1 MSKKITSII
10 TGTLAAVGAVAIVG
24 TILYKKGYLK
34 IEVDKSGDKN
44 DSNSD
49 DKTDNE
55 SNIQSNKG
63 TKSKKKSV
71 ASKSAKKAQE
81 EEK

>member
-34 IEVDKSGDKN
+34 IEVDKSGDK
-44 DSNSD
+44 
-49 DKTDNE
+49 K
-55 SNIQSNKG
+55 
-63 TKSKKKSV
+63 
-71 ASKSAKKAQE
+71 
-81 EEK
+81 